1 MYCLGGENMET
12 IGGPQTI
19 ELKQKYA
26 GFWIRFVAYVLD
38 SFIIGIP
45 ATILIFVV
53 LFYSVGSTVGI
64 EALSDPS
71 FLDSTYVEAE
81 ISDQEALSF
90 LVAYLLSIVVCL
102 ILTVIYFAGMHAS
115 KWQATFGKKAL
126 GLLVTDLNGNRI
138 TFWRGLGRYF
148 AMIFLS
154 SIFMIGYII
163 AAFTDKK
170 QSLHDLIAGT
180 LVLRKY

>member
-12 IGGPQTI
+12 NGGPQTI